1 MKPKKIVLIGGPAT
15 GKTTLIDALK
25 ANGHHCFEEISR
37 KVTVDAQKN
46 GVKQL
51 FLKDPI
57 WFSKQLLDKRVEQF
71 LTAEKSNESVV
82 FFDRGLPDIVAY
94 LEYIK
99 SDYGQEFISACETH
113 KYDQV
118 FILPPWKAIHQTDN
132 ERYESYEQLLE
143 IHEFLKTWYI
153 HFGYDLIEVKHGSVE
168 DRMAFILNS
177 I

>member
-1 MKPKKIVLIGGPAT
+1 LKPKKIVLIGGPAT

-37 KVTVDAQKN
+37 QVTVDAQKN

-51 FLKDPI
+51 FLEDPI

-71 LTAEKSNESVV
+71 LTAEKSNKSVV
-82 FFDRGLPDIVAY
+82 FFDRGLPDIIAY

-132 ERYESYEQLLE
+132 ERYESFEQLLE

-153 HFGYDLIEVKHGSVE
+153 HFGYDLIEVKHGAVKE
-168 DRMAFILNS
+168 RMAVILNS

>member
-37 KVTVDAQKN
+37 QITLDAQKN
-46 GVKQL
+46 GVEQL
-51 FLKDPI
+51 FLEDPI

-71 LTAEKSNESVV
+71 LTAEKSNKSVV
-82 FFDRGLPDIVAY
+82 FFDRGLPDIIAY

-99 SDYGQEFISACETH
+99 SDYSQEFISACETH

-132 ERYESYEQLLE
+132 ERYESFEQLLE
-143 IHEFLKTWYI
+143 IHEFLKTWYTR
-153 HFGYDLIEVKHGSVE
+153 FGYNLIEVKDGSVE

>member
-37 KVTVDAQKN
+37 QVTIDAQKN

-51 FLKDPI
+51 FLEDPI

-99 SDYGQEFISACETH
+99 SDYSQEFISACETH

-132 ERYESYEQLLE
+132 ERYESFEQLLE
-143 IHEFLKTWYI
+143 IHEFLKTWYTR
-153 HFGYDLIEVKHGSVE
+153 FGYNLIEVKYGSVE